1 MSNDRDTFDRLL
13 GQTVDNICQSFL
25 DDWTRENAR
34 LSASAGLRATITRE
48 EVSKCCDWCR
58 KLAGTYEYGT
68 EPKDI
73 YRRHDNCKCAVI
85 FKRDKEPYQD
95 AWTKKKYSTYEE
107 ARNNSEAALRISSK
121 ATSKS
126 ARRSVTATA
135 TAPKTEIN
143 VRREYLDAAT
153 PGKGTISS
161 SAEASAHTTKLT
173 EWLHKTLG
181 GDIKVTVDSFK
192 WRGKS
197 WRIVAPD
204 NASDIEAAIK
214 SSLLSDGIV
223 IDLSGVSSS
232 EQLKALEVANRVLA
246 EGITKD
252 TDVIVKIDDRLSSL
266 VRYRK

>member
-25 DDWTRENAR
+25 DDWVRDNAR
-34 LSASAGLRATITRE
+34 FSASAGLRATITRE
-48 EVSKCCDWCR
+48 EVSKCCDWCHA
-58 KLAGTYEYGT
+58 LAGTYEYGN

-95 AWTKKKYSTYEE
+95 VWTKKKYDTYEE
-107 ARNNSEAALRISSK
+107 VKNNSEAALHISAK
-121 ATSKS
+121 ATSKT
-126 ARRSVTATA
+126 AVTAA
-135 TAPKTEIN
+135 TRKEIN

-153 PGKGTISS
+153 PGKGTVTA
-161 SAEASAHTTKLT
+161 SAEASAHTTKLA

-181 GDIKVTVDSFK
+181 GDIKATADGFM

-214 SSLLSDGIV
+214 SSLSSDGIV
-223 IDLSGVSSS
+223 IDLSGITPS
-232 EQLKALEVANRVLA
+232 EQLKALEAANRAIA

-252 TDVIVKIDDRLSSL
+252 TDVIVKIGDRLSSL
-266 VRYRK
+266 VRYKK

>member
-25 DDWTRENAR
+25 DDWTHENAR

-73 YRRHDNCKCAVI
+73 YRRHDNCKCAVV

-107 ARNNSEAALRISSK
+107 ARNNSGAALRISAK
-121 ATSKS
+121 ATSKT
-126 ARRSVTATA
+126 AVTAA
-135 TAPKTEIN
+135 TRKEIN

-153 PGKGTISS
+153 PGKGTVTA
-161 SAEASAHTTKLT
+161 SAEASPHITKLA

-181 GDIKVTVDSFK
+181 GDIKLTVDSFK

-204 NASDIEAAIK
+204 NASDIEAAIN
-214 SSLLSDGIV
+214 SSLSSDGIV

-232 EQLKALEVANRVLA
+232 ERLKALEVANRVLA

-252 TDVIVKIDDRLSSL
+252 TDVIVKIGDRLSSL
-266 VRYRK
+266 VRYKK

>member
-1 MSNDRDTFDRLL
+1 MSNDRETFGRLL

-85 FKRDKEPYQD
+85 FKRDKEPYKD
-95 AWTKKKYSTYEE
+95 VWTKKKYNTYEA
-107 ARNNSEAALRISSK
+107 ARNNSEAAMKIASNT
-121 ATSKS
+121 TS
-126 ARRSVTATA
+126 RATA
-135 TAPKTEIN
+135 TVITPKREVN

-153 PGKGTISS
+153 PGKGTVTA
-161 SAEASAHTTKLT
+161 SAEASPHITKLA

-181 GDIKVTVDSFK
+181 GDIKATANGFE

-204 NASDIEAAIK
+204 KVSSIEAAIK
-214 SSLLSDGIV
+214 DSLSGDGVV
-223 IDLSGVSSS
+223 IDLSGITPS
-232 EQLKALEVANRVLA
+232 EQLKALEAANKAIA

-252 TDVIVKIDDRLSSL
+252 TDVLVKIGDRLSSL

>member
-48 EVSKCCDWCR
+48 EVSKCCDWCHG
-58 KLAGTYEYGT
+58 LAGTYEYGE
-68 EPKDI
+68 EPDDV

-95 AWTKKKYSTYEE
+95 IWTKKQYQTYEA
-107 ARNNSEAALRISSK
+107 ARNNSEAAMHVSK
-121 ATSKS
+121 ATGK
-126 ARRSVTATA
+126 ATRTATA
-135 TAPKTEIN
+135 ITPKREIN

-161 SAEASAHTTKLT
+161 SAEASTHTTKLT

-181 GDIKVTVDSFK
+181 GDIKATADGFM

-197 WRIVAPD
+197 WRIIAPGK
-204 NASDIEAAIK
+204 ASDIEAAIK
-214 SSLLSDGIV
+214 SSLSGDGIV

-232 EQLKALEVANRVLA
+232 EQLKALEAANRVLA

-252 TDVIVKIDDRLSSL
+252 TDVIVKIGDRLSSL
-266 VRYRK
+266 VRYKK

>member
-1 MSNDRDTFDRLL
+1 MSNDREVFDRLL
-13 GQTVDNICQSFL
+13 SSTVENICQSFL

-48 EVSKCCDWCR
+48 EVSKCCKWCR
-58 KLAGTYEYGT
+58 SLAGTYEYGQ

-85 FKRDKEPYQD
+85 FKRDKEPFQD

-107 ARNNSEAALRISSK
+107 ARNNSEAALRISAK
-121 ATSKS
+121 ATGK
-126 ARRSVTATA
+126 AATA
-135 TAPKTEIN
+135 AATHKEIN
-143 VRREYLDAAT
+143 VRREYLDSAT
-153 PGKGTISS
+153 PGKGTVTA
-161 SAEASAHTTKLT
+161 SAEASPHTIKLA
-173 EWLHKTLG
+173 EWLNKTLG

-214 SSLLSDGIV
+214 SSLSSDGIV

-232 EQLKALEVANRVLA
+232 ERLKALEAANRVLT
-246 EGITKD
+246 EGIAKD
-252 TDVIVKIDDRLSSL
+252 TDVIVKIGDRLSSL
-266 VRYRK
+266 VRYKK

>member
-1 MSNDRDTFDRLL
+1 MSNDREVFDRLL
-13 GQTVDNICQSFL
+13 GPTVENICQSFL

-58 KLAGTYEYGT
+58 KLAGTYEYGQ

-95 AWTKKKYSTYEE
+95 VWTKKQYSTYEE
-107 ARNNSEAALRISSK
+107 ARNNSKAALRISSK

-126 ARRSVTATA
+126 AVTAA
-135 TAPKTEIN
+135 TRKEIN
-143 VRREYLDAAT
+143 VRREYLDSAT
-153 PGKGTISS
+153 PGKGTVTA
-161 SAEASAHTTKLT
+161 SAEASPHTTKLA

-181 GDIKVTVDSFK
+181 GDIKATADGFV

-197 WRIVAPD
+197 WRIIAPD
-204 NASDIEAAIK
+204 KVSSIEAAIK
-214 SSLLSDGIV
+214 SSLSGDGIV
-223 IDLSGVSSS
+223 IDLSGIPLS
-232 EQLKALEVANRVLA
+232 EQLKALEIANTMLA
-246 EGITKD
+246 EGVKRD
-252 TDVIVKIDDRLSSL
+252 TDVIVKIGDRLSSL
-266 VRYRK
+266 VRYKK

>member
-25 DDWTRENAR
+25 DDWTRENVR
-34 LSASAGLRATITRE
+34 LSASAGLRATITRD
-48 EVSKCCDWCR
+48 EVSKCCDWCHA
-58 KLAGTYEYGT
+58 LAGTYEYGN

-85 FKRDKEPYQD
+85 FKRDKEAYQD
-95 AWTKKKYSTYEE
+95 VWTKKKYDTYEE
-107 ARNNSEAALRISSK
+107 VRNNSEAALRISTK
-121 ATSKS
+121 ATSKT
-126 ARRSVTATA
+126 AVTAA
-135 TAPKTEIN
+135 THKEIN
-143 VRREYLDAAT
+143 VRREYLDSAT
-153 PGKGTISS
+153 PGKGTVTA
-161 SAEASAHTTKLT
+161 SAEASTHTTKLA

-181 GDIKVTVDSFK
+181 GDIKATADGFM

-214 SSLLSDGIV
+214 SSLSSDGIV
-223 IDLSGVSSS
+223 IDLSGITPS
-232 EQLKALEVANRVLA
+232 EQLKALEAANRAIA

-252 TDVIVKIDDRLSSL
+252 TDVIVKIGDRLSSL
-266 VRYRK
+266 VRYKK

>member
-1 MSNDRDTFDRLL
+1 MSNDREIFDRLL
-13 GQTVDNICQSFL
+13 SSTVENICQSFL

-58 KLAGTYEYGT
+58 KLAGTYEYGQ

-85 FKRDKEPYQD
+85 FKRDKEAYQD
-95 AWTKKKYSTYEE
+95 VWTKKQYSTYEA
-107 ARNNSEAALRISSK
+107 ARNNSEAALRISTK
-121 ATSKS
+121 ATSKT
-126 ARRSVTATA
+126 AATA
-135 TAPKTEIN
+135 ATHKEIN
-143 VRREYLDAAT
+143 VRREYLDSAT
-153 PGKGTISS
+153 PGKGTVTV

-181 GDIKVTVDSFK
+181 GDIKATADGFM

-197 WRIVAPD
+197 WRIVAPGK
-204 NASDIEAAIK
+204 ASDIEAAIK
-214 SSLLSDGIV
+214 SSFSGDGIV

-232 EQLKALEVANRVLA
+232 EQLKALEAANRVLA

-252 TDVIVKIDDRLSSL
+252 TDVIVKIGDRLSSL
-266 VRYRK
+266 VRYKK

>member
-25 DDWTRENAR
+25 DDWVRENAR

-85 FKRDKEPYQD
+85 FKRDKEPFKD
-95 AWTKKKYSTYEE
+95 VWTKKKYDTYEE
-107 ARNNSEAALRISSK
+107 ARNNSEAALHISTK
-121 ATSKS
+121 ATK
-126 ARRSVTATA
+126 AATA
-135 TAPKTEIN
+135 ATNKEVN
-143 VRREYLDAAT
+143 VRREYLDSAT
-153 PGKGTISS
+153 PGKGTVTA
-161 SAEASAHTTKLT
+161 SAEASPHTLKLA

-181 GDIKVTVDSFK
+181 GDIKVAVDGFK

-214 SSLLSDGIV
+214 SSLSSDGIV
-223 IDLSGVSSS
+223 IDLSGITHA
-232 EQLKALEVANRVLA
+232 ERIKALEAANRVLT
-246 EGITKD
+246 EGIAKD
-252 TDVIVKIDDRLSSL
+252 TDVIVKVGDRLSSL
-266 VRYRK
+266 VRYKK

>member
-48 EVSKCCDWCR
+48 EVSKCCKWCHA
-58 KLAGTYEYGT
+58 LAGTYEYGK

-95 AWTKKKYSTYEE
+95 VWTKKQYQTYEA
-107 ARNNSEAALRISSK
+107 ARNNSEAALRVATK
-121 ATSKS
+121 ATSK
-126 ARRSVTATA
+126 TATTAA
-135 TAPKTEIN
+135 TRKEIN
-143 VRREYLDAAT
+143 VRREYLDSAT
-153 PGKGTISS
+153 PGKGTVTA
-161 SAEASAHTTKLT
+161 SAEASPHITKLA

-181 GDIKVTVDSFK
+181 GDIKLTVDSFK

-214 SSLLSDGIV
+214 SSLSGDGIV
-223 IDLSGVSSS
+223 IDLSGISSS
-232 EQLKALEVANRVLA
+232 EQLKALEAANRVLA
-246 EGITKD
+246 EGIAKD
-252 TDVIVKIDDRLSSL
+252 TDVIVKIGDRLSSL
-266 VRYRK
+266 VRYKK

>member
-1 MSNDRDTFDRLL
+1 MSNYRDTFDRLL

-34 LSASAGLRATITRE
+34 LSTSAGLRATITRE

-95 AWTKKKYSTYEE
+95 VWTKKQYQTYEA
-107 ARNNSEAALRISSK
+107 ARNNSEAALRISAK
-121 ATSKS
+121 ATSKT
-126 ARRSVTATA
+126 AVTAA
-135 TAPKTEIN
+135 TRKEIN

-153 PGKGTISS
+153 PGKGTVTA
-161 SAEASAHTTKLT
+161 SAEASPHITKLA
-173 EWLHKTLG
+173 EWLHKALG
-181 GDIKVTVDSFK
+181 GDIKLTVDSFK

-214 SSLLSDGIV
+214 LSLSGDGIV

-232 EQLKALEVANRVLA
+232 ERLKALETANRVLA

-252 TDVIVKIDDRLSSL
+252 TDVIVKIGDRLSSL
-266 VRYRK
+266 VRYKK

>member
-1 MSNDRDTFDRLL
+1 MSNDRDTFERLL

-48 EVSKCCDWCR
+48 EVSKCCDWCHG
-58 KLAGTYEYGT
+58 LAGTYEYGN

-85 FKRDKEPYQD
+85 FKRDKEPYQYV
-95 AWTKKKYSTYEE
+95 WTKKKYSTYEE
-107 ARNNSEAALRISSK
+107 ARNNSEAALRVATK
-121 ATSKS
+121 ATSK
-126 ARRSVTATA
+126 TATTAA
-135 TAPKTEIN
+135 THKEIN
-143 VRREYLDAAT
+143 VRREYLDSAT
-153 PGKGTISS
+153 PGKGTVTA
-161 SAEASAHTTKLT
+161 SAEASTHTTKLT

-181 GDIKVTVDSFK
+181 GDIKATAEGFE

-214 SSLLSDGIV
+214 SSLSSDGIV

-232 EQLKALEVANRVLA
+232 EQLKALEAANRVLA

-266 VRYRK
+266 VRYKK

>member
-95 AWTKKKYSTYEE
+95 VWTKKQYQTYEA
-107 ARNNSEAALRISSK
+107 ARNNSEAALRVATK
-121 ATSKS
+121 ATSK
-126 ARRSVTATA
+126 TATTAA
-135 TAPKTEIN
+135 TRKEIN
-143 VRREYLDAAT
+143 VRREYLDSAT
-153 PGKGTISS
+153 PGKGTVTA
-161 SAEASAHTTKLT
+161 SAEASPHITKLA

-181 GDIKVTVDSFK
+181 GDIKLTVDSFK

-214 SSLLSDGIV
+214 SSLSGDGIV
-223 IDLSGVSSS
+223 IDLSGISSS
-232 EQLKALEVANRVLA
+232 EQLKALEAANK
-246 EGITKD
+246 E
-252 TDVIVKIDDRLSSL
+252 LSEPLTNNNEVVVEQDSQSL
-266 VRYRK
+266 

>member
-1 MSNDRDTFDRLL
+1 MSNDRETFGRLL

-48 EVSKCCDWCR
+48 EVSKCCDWCHG
-58 KLAGTYEYGT
+58 LAGSYEYGQ
-68 EPKDI
+68 EPDDI
-73 YRRHDNCKCAVI
+73 YKRHDNCKCAVI
-85 FKRDKEPYQD
+85 FKRDKEPFQD
-95 AWTKKKYSTYEE
+95 VWTKKKYDTYEE
-107 ARNNSEAALRISSK
+107 VRNNSEAALRISTK
-121 ATSKS
+121 ATSK
-126 ARRSVTATA
+126 TATTAA
-135 TAPKTEIN
+135 THKREIN
-143 VRREYLDAAT
+143 VRREYLDSAT
-153 PGKGTISS
+153 PGKGTVTA
-161 SAEASAHTTKLT
+161 SAEASPHITKLA

-181 GDIKVTVDSFK
+181 GDIKLTVDSFK

-214 SSLLSDGIV
+214 SSLSSDGIV

-232 EQLKALEVANRVLA
+232 EQLKALEAANRVLA

-252 TDVIVKIDDRLSSL
+252 TDVIVKIGDRLSSL
-266 VRYRK
+266 VRYKK

>member
-1 MSNDRDTFDRLL
+1 MSNDREVFDRLL
-13 GQTVDNICQSFL
+13 SSTVENICQSFL

-48 EVSKCCDWCR
+48 EVSKCCKWCR
-58 KLAGTYEYGT
+58 SLAGTYEYGQ

-85 FKRDKEPYQD
+85 FKRDKEPFQD
-95 AWTKKKYSTYEE
+95 VWTKKKYDTYEE
-107 ARNNSEAALRISSK
+107 ARNNSEAALHMSTK
-121 ATSKS
+121 ATGK
-126 ARRSVTATA
+126 AATA
-135 TAPKTEIN
+135 AATHKEIN
-143 VRREYLDAAT
+143 VRREYLDSAT
-153 PGKGTISS
+153 PGKGTVTA
-161 SAEASAHTTKLT
+161 SAEASPHTIKLA
-173 EWLHKTLG
+173 EWLNKTLG

-214 SSLLSDGIV
+214 SSLSSDGIV

-232 EQLKALEVANRVLA
+232 ERLKALEAANRVLT
-246 EGITKD
+246 EGIAKD
-252 TDVIVKIDDRLSSL
+252 TDVIVKIGDRLSSL
-266 VRYRK
+266 VRYKK